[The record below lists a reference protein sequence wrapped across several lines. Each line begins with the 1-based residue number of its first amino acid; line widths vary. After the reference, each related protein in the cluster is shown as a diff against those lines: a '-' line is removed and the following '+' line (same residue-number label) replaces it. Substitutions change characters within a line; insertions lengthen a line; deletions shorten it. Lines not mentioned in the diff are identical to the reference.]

1 MRSNDAA
8 DVLFVEDNPFDV
20 DLTLRALKACGLEK
34 RVKVVRDGKE
44 AVDYAFRTGP
54 YRGRSAEDAPKLVL
68 LDLKLPKMTGL
79 QVLQWIR
86 ADPDTKGLPVLI
98 LTTFED
104 DRDVVEIFR
113 LGVTGYLTKPLDV
126 EKFYEIARGIL
137 SDLVPPSRAK
147 GPPAEPSRPA

>member
-1 MRSNDAA
+1 MRSSDAA

-20 DLTLRALKACGLEK
+20 DLTLRALKLCGLEK
-34 RVKVVRDGKE
+34 RVKVTRDGKE
-44 AVDYAFRTGP
+44 AVDYVFRAGP
-54 YRGRSAEDAPKLVL
+54 YRGRSAEDAPKLIL

-86 ADPDTKGLPVLI
+86 ADPEAKTLPVII